1 MTPRR
6 WITWYICTVDEWW
19 MDHTGEETGLTG
31 DSPWSAISSY
41 IDDIVEHHREAP
53 DEPAPAW
60 LALAVRD
67 IPKIP
72 LA

>member
-1 MTPRR
+1 MTPRQ
-6 WITWYICTVDEWW
+6 WITWYIDTIDEWW

-60 LALAVRD
+60 LALAIRD
-67 IPKIP
+67 IPNIP

>member
-1 MTPRR
+1 M
-6 WITWYICTVDEWW
+6 E
-19 MDHTGEETGLTG
+19 HTGEETGLTG

-41 IDDIVEHHREAP
+41 IDDIVEHHREAH

-60 LALAVRD
+60 LALAIRD
-67 IPKIP
+67 IPNIP

>member
-6 WITWYICTVDEWW
+6 WITWYIDTVDEWW

-60 LALAVRD
+60 LALAIRD
-67 IPKIP
+67 IPNIP